1 MIIVTIL
8 LILTLTCLILPPILF
23 SLGVWVR
30 KPNNSSGDKYVLY
43 DPVKHKEYHILGK
56 RIFSEKCVH
65 PKKEYY
71 KFDIKIFELTNSYF
85 IYLKETDSQRVILE
99 IDKFVEDPSEEAI
112 ERGLVTEEG
121 KLTRMGLAEE
131 IFGSDDV
138 FIKSITREAIVPV
151 MWKKRFIEPSVEI
164 KN

>member
-1 MIIVTIL
+1 MLIATLSIIIAIVGLPL
-8 LILTLTCLILPPILF
+8 LLLYIGGF
-23 SLGVWVR
+23 WEER
-30 KPNNSSGDKYVLY
+30 NDKHVLY
-43 DPVKHKEYHILGK
+43 DPVKHKEYHIFGK
-56 RIFSEKCVH
+56 RIFSAKCTH

-71 KFDIKIFELTNSYF
+71 KFEIKIFELTNSYF

-99 IDKFVEDPSEEAI
+99 VGKLVEDPSEEAI

-131 IFGSDDV
+131 IFEEDRV
-138 FIKSITREAIVPV
+138 FLKSITREAIVPV
-151 MWKKRFIEPSVEI
+151 MWKKKFIEPTIEI

>member
-1 MIIVTIL
+1 MILITL
-8 LILTLTCLILPPILF
+8 LILTLAILILPPILF
-23 SLGVWVR
+23 ALGVWDR
-30 KPNNSSGDKYVLY
+30 KANNSSGDKYVLY
-43 DPVKHKEYHILGK
+43 DPVKHKEYHIFGK
-56 RIFSEKCVH
+56 RIFSAKCVH
-65 PKKEYY
+65 PKKDYY

-85 IYLKETDSQRVILE
+85 IYLKESDSQRVILE
-99 IDKFVEDPSEEAI
+99 IDKLVEDPSEEAI

-138 FIKSITREAIVPV
+138 FLKSITREAIVPV
-151 MWKKRFIEPSVEI
+151 MWKKKFIEPAVEI

>member
-1 MIIVTIL
+1 MLIATLSIIIAIVGLPL
-8 LILTLTCLILPPILF
+8 LILYIGGF
-23 SLGVWVR
+23 WENR
-30 KPNNSSGDKYVLY
+30 DEKHEHVLY
-43 DPVKHKEYHILGK
+43 DPVKHKEYHIFGK
-56 RIFSEKCVH
+56 RIFSAKCVH
-65 PKKEYY
+65 PKKDYY

-85 IYLKETDSQRVILE
+85 IYLKESDSQRVILE
-99 IDKFVEDPSEEAI
+99 IGKLVEDPSEEAI

-138 FIKSITREAIVPV
+138 FLKSITREAIVPV
-151 MWKKRFIEPSVEI
+151 MWKKKFIEPAIEI